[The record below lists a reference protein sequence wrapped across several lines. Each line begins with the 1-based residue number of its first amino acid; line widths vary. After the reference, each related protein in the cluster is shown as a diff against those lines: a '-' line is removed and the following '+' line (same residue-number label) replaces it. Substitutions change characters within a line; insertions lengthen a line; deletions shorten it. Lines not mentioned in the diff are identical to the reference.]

1 MATASDNR
9 TMHLLVP
16 FASDTSEACRQVL
29 GDLQLPHLSRL
40 LTELS
45 CTGRDDAAADTFS
58 PPHERA
64 LAAIRGWQG
73 SDGAWPFA
81 AQAAFTDG
89 VDVGEQPWGLLTPAH
104 WQLGRDRIVML
115 DPAALQLD
123 EDESRTLFDALRGLF
138 ESDGFTTAWGAA
150 DRWYVG
156 HAGLEGVATAS
167 VDRVVGRNVDDWLG
181 AAPAQRAASRHAAG
195 PQGRSA
201 AGSSHMPST
210 LRRLQSEA
218 QIVLYTHPVNE
229 ARESRG
235 VLPVNSFWLSG
246 CGRLQPGG
254 DAAAPTVDAS
264 LRPALMATDW
274 AAWADAWRA
283 IDATT
288 LSGLRASLNTADT
301 RNDAPLTITL
311 CGERGA
317 VRYERRPQS
326 LLQRLRGSWQ
336 TVQPNSV
343 LQTL

>member
-1 MATASDNR
+1 
-9 TMHLLVP
+9 MHLLVP
-16 FASDTSEACRQVL
+16 FASDTSEACRRVL

-40 LTELS
+40 LTDLS
-45 CTGRDDAAADTFS
+45 CTGRDDAAADSFS

-64 LAAIRGWQG
+64 LAAVRGWRG
-73 SDGAWPFA
+73 SEGAWPFA
-81 AQAAFTDG
+81 AQAAVGDG
-89 VDVGEQPWGLLTPAH
+89 VDVGAQPWGLLTPAH

-123 EDESRTLFDALRGLF
+123 EDESRTLFDALRCLF
-138 ESDGFTTAWGAA
+138 ESEGFDTAWGAA

-156 HAGLEGVATAS
+156 HAGLEGMATAS

-181 AAPAQRAASRHAAG
+181 AAPGRNPASRRAG
-195 PQGRSA
+195 GSDGASA
-201 AGSSHMPST
+201 EGSNGMHRT
-210 LRRLQSEA
+210 IRRLQSEA

-229 ARESRG
+229 ARERRG
-235 VLPVNSFWLSG
+235 ALPVNSFWLSG

-283 IDATT
+283 IDVTT
-288 LSGLRASLNTADT
+288 LGGLRVSSQSTG
-301 RNDAPLTITL
+301 DAGSNGLLTITL
-311 CGERGA
+311 CGERSA
-317 VRYERRPQS
+317 VRYESRPQS

-336 TVQPNSV
+336 TVQPHSV
-343 LQTL
+343 LETL